1 LVVAGFLGKLGRLS
15 HRHECDLRNSST
27 VRIRAADLGDVAG
40 VTTCV
45 CAAYQ
50 RYIQRIGK
58 QPGPMLEDYSKV
70 IREHQVYVAERD
82 GSLLGAL
89 VLVDTSEGLLIDN
102 VAVDPAS
109 QGMGVGRL
117 LLEFAEAEARRL
129 GLVSI
134 YLSTNE
140 KMTENQ
146 ALYSRIGYV
155 VFDHRVVNGYPRVF
169 MRKQLP

>member
-1 LVVAGFLGKLGRLS
+1 
-15 HRHECDLRNSST
+15 
-27 VRIRAADLGDVAG
+27 
-40 VTTCV
+40 
-45 CAAYQ
+45 
-50 RYIQRIGK
+50 
-58 QPGPMLEDYSKV
+58 MLEDYSKV

-89 VLVDTSEGLLIDN
+89 VLVDTNEGLLIDN